1 VYLIFNVL
9 KNSLLQVQEGVD
21 AFLFQL
27 LVLGCLGH
35 SSGYVWRKS
44 EMDYYIIESMP
55 LLARN
60 TDTQVCI
67 GLRCYHPFCGDMSCL
82 SIHHLSY
89 IILHSI
95 PSTFF
100 LLSHM
105 LPYYH
110 I

>member
-1 VYLIFNVL
+1 
-9 KNSLLQVQEGVD
+9 LQVQEGVD

-60 TDTQVCI
+60 TDTQVSI
-67 GLRCYHPFCGDMSCL
+67 GF
-82 SIHHLSY
+82 
-89 IILHSI
+89 
-95 PSTFF
+95 
-100 LLSHM
+100 
-105 LPYYH
+105 
-110 I
+110 

>member
-1 VYLIFNVL
+1 MDLIFNVL

-60 TDTQVCI
+60 TDAQVCI
-67 GLRCYHPFCGDMSCL
+67 GL
-82 SIHHLSY
+82 
-89 IILHSI
+89 
-95 PSTFF
+95 
-100 LLSHM
+100 
-105 LPYYH
+105 
-110 I
+110 